1 MCVLVLVCVS
11 VSVNVSVCV
20 CFVCVCVC
28 ARARACQTVFT
39 KAASMRETEGE
50 VGGGG
55 EQNNRNVDD
64 C

>member
-1 MCVLVLVCVS
+1 MLVLVCVF
-11 VSVNVSVCV
+11 CV
-20 CFVCVCVC
+20 CVCVCVC